1 MHSSLR
7 ALAGIALM
15 VVSACSSAAQS
26 MKQPLPTDVVATVD
40 QTSIT
45 LAEVDERALA
55 QPVGNFSALRLVDAL
70 YEARRGAIDDMIN
83 SRLLDRAARAEG
95 IAMSDLLQRE
105 LTGRVVPPTDLDIAA
120 WYKANPTRV
129 QGAPIEE
136 VREPIKNLLQGE
148 RANAARREYLDT
160 LRAKAA
166 ISVRLDAP
174 RVKIADAGKPS
185 RGPENAPVEIVEF
198 SDFQC
203 PFCLS
208 AFPTVTK
215 VLATY
220 GDKIRFVYRHYPLP
234 NHPNARPAAEASACA
249 DEQGKFWPYHDR
261 LFASAGKISEADLKE
276 HATAIG
282 LDAASFNTCVSSRKY
297 QKDVES
303 DIDAANEL
311 GVNGTP
317 AFFINGRALNGA
329 QPFEAF
335 KRIID
340 EELKSK

>member
-7 ALAGIALM
+7 ALSGIALI
-15 VVSACSSAAQS
+15 VISACSSAAQS
-26 MKQPLPTDVVATVD
+26 AKQPLPTDVVATVD

-55 QPVGNFSALRLVDAL
+55 QPVRNFSALRLVDAL

-83 SRLLDRAARAEG
+83 ARLLERAAKAEG
-95 IAMSDLLQRE
+95 IPMSDLVQRE
-105 LTGRVVPPTDLDIAA
+105 IVARVVPPSELDIEA

-129 QGAPIEE
+129 QGAPIGE

-148 RANAARREYLDT
+148 RANAARRDYLET
-160 LRAKAA
+160 LRAKTS
-166 ISVRLDAP
+166 ISVNLDAP
-174 RVKIADAGKPS
+174 RVKVDQAGRPA

-198 SDFQC
+198 SDFEC

-208 AFPTVTK
+208 VFPTVNR
-215 VLATY
+215 VIATY
-220 GDKIRFVYRHYPLP
+220 GDKVRFVYRHYPLP

-249 DEQGKFWPYHDR
+249 AEQDKFWPYHDR
-261 LFASAGKISEADLKE
+261 LFSSAGKLSGSDLKE
-276 HATAIG
+276 HAAALG
-282 LDAASFNTCVSSRKY
+282 LEASSFNACVDSRKY
-297 QKDVES
+297 QKDVEV
-303 DIDAANEL
+303 DVEAANAL

-329 QPFEAF
+329 QPFDAF

-340 EELKSK
+340 EELKGK